1 VVPVT
6 AGETEPHGRTGTE
19 PVRRSGTEPV
29 GRSGTEAVPVV
40 DLARRAARFEPALT
54 EAVTRVVRSGA
65 YLLGP
70 ELDAFEGELAA
81 ACGRRHAVGV
91 ASGTDALRLSLLGL
105 GVGPGDEVVVPA
117 FTAVPTAA
125 AVCATGAVP
134 VFADV
139 DPDTATLDPAAAA
152 AAVTGRT
159 RAVIPVHLYGR
170 PAVLPD
176 LGVPVVEDA
185 AQALG
190 ALDPASGSATV
201 ACSFYPTKNLGG
213 ICDGGA
219 VLTDDDDL
227 AATIRLLRVHGHT
240 GDYVHTHVSTNAR
253 LSELAAAALR
263 VELPSL
269 GADNQRRASIAARY
283 REAAPGMRWQ
293 APDPRHVYHL
303 CVARVPDRDA
313 FRARVPFATGVQYP
327 RALTRQPAYEAFA
340 VTACPEAEAWAAEC
354 VSLPCFPE
362 MTDDEIGAVCRA
374 LQ

>member
-1 VVPVT
+1 M
-6 AGETEPHGRTGTE
+6 
-19 PVRRSGTEPV
+19 
-29 GRSGTEAVPVV
+29 
-40 DLARRAARFEPALT
+40 
-54 EAVTRVVRSGA
+54 VRSGA

-152 AAVTGRT
+152 ARGHRSHTRGDPGAPVRSTRGAARPRRARRRGRGTGAR
-159 RAVIPVHLYGR
+159 RAR
-170 PAVLPD
+170 S
-176 LGVPVVEDA
+176 
-185 AQALG
+185 
-190 ALDPASGSATV
+190 ASGSATV

-269 GADNQRRASIAARY
+269 GADN
-283 REAAPGMRWQ
+283 AAPRRRSPP
-293 APDPRHVYHL
+293 ATARPRRG
-303 CVARVPDRDA
+303 CAGRRPIRGTCTTSAWRGCPTATRSARACRSPPA
-313 FRARVPFATGVQYP
+313 CT
-327 RALTRQPAYEAFA
+327 TRGRSRNNLHTRPS
-340 VTACPEAEAWAAEC
+340 P
-354 VSLPCFPE
+354 
-362 MTDDEIGAVCRA
+362 
-374 LQ
+374 